1 MAVQI
6 DLAAYMAPE
15 RVVFLAGITEL
26 FTALNLLAKAC
37 TPLPEDYL
45 RFAQALVEREAVG
58 STAVGCGAAIPH
70 ARLSNWSTCRIAL
83 GISPVGLPYAAP
95 DGRPVRL
102 LVAMAARES
111 DHQEHLR
118 LLATLAQRLRQP
130 GLVDWVVSAS
140 DAQTAYERFLTP

>member
-1 MAVQI
+1 MAALV

-15 RVVFLAGITEL
+15 RVVFFTGISNLPE
-26 FTALNLLAKAC
+26 ALNLLAKAC
-37 TPLPEDYL
+37 TDLPEDHS
-45 RFAQALVEREAVG
+45 RFTQALIEREAVG
-58 STAVGCGAAIPH
+58 STAVGSGAAIPH

-83 GISPVGLPYAAP
+83 GISTGGLPYAAP
-95 DGRPVRL
+95 DGKPVRL

-130 GLVDWVVSAS
+130 GLVERVVAAS
-140 DAQTAYERFLTP
+140 DARSAYELFLMP